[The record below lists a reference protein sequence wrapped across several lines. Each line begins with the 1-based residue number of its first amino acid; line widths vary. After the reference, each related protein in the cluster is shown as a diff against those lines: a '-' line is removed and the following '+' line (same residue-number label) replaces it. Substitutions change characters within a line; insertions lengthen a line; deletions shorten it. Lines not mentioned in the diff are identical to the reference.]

1 MSKVSLTMHAKERF
15 NQRVHEYDNLNS
27 MVKRAKKLGLKYTTA
42 NIPKALSDYLK
53 SHKAIYYQRVIFCF
67 GGLSYHQIRT
77 CFKAPE
83 KIIELA
89 ESFVQPK
96 KENKNLVRTNLF
108 CPGCHCYFTVLT
120 TSNVIKTIYVGKP
133 KIKANSKPSFAD
145 CVSRDVLKYLYTGR
159 SLKNFSIDLDQYD
172 DLSKALYK
180 RVLEIPFGD
189 TITYGEIAKEF
200 SITPTKCS
208 KILNACTM
216 PLIIP
221 THRVISTRN
230 RIGTYRYGIELK
242 RRLLNMEV

>member
-1 MSKVSLTMHAKERF
+1 MLPS
-15 NQRVHEYDNLNS
+15 
-27 MVKRAKKLGLKYTTA
+27 
-42 NIPKALSDYLK
+42 P
-53 SHKAIYYQRVIFCF
+53 SH
-67 GGLSYHQIRT
+67 
-77 CFKAPE
+77 
-83 KIIELA
+83 
-89 ESFVQPK
+89 
-96 KENKNLVRTNLF
+96 
-108 CPGCHCYFTVLT
+108 
-120 TSNVIKTIYVGKP
+120 KP

-230 RIGTYRYGIELK
+230 RIGTYKYGIELK